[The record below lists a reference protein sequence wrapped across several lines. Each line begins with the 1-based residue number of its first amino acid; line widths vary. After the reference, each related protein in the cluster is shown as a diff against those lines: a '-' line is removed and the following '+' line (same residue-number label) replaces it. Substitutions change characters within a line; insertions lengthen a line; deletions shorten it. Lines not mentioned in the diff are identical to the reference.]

1 MFSLHSASSSREL
14 IFSEKRGEHF
24 QVELKGLEVSAQTD
38 VWVPADMVSLYKF
51 LQELAGYDKPWQGD
65 KSWGSPDEEFSI
77 LARCS
82 VSGTVMFQV
91 QFRGDLGGSDE
102 WLVRVGLV
110 AGFGQLKQFAQAAD
124 VFFKASNN

>member
-1 MFSLHSASSSREL
+1 MFSIHSNTSSREL
-14 IFSEKRGEHF
+14 VFSESRGEHF
-24 QVELKGLEVSAQTD
+24 RVELKGLDVSAQTD
-38 VWVPADMVSLYKF
+38 VWVPDDMVSPSLF
-51 LQELAGYDKPWQGD
+51 LQELAGYDKPWPGD
-65 KSWGSPDEEFSI
+65 KSWRSPDDEFSI